1 MPIHDTIEP
10 GDLVI
15 PDEVPVMF
23 LHETVLMP
31 HTHLPLFI
39 FEPRYRAMLAY
50 ALERER
56 MFCVAMMKSDVDDVR
71 SSDDYHRVCGIGL
84 VRACVARPDG
94 TSHLVLQGMARVE
107 LGDLLQQKP
116 FFLAPA
122 RVVPES
128 IRRGEWIETMMA
140 EILDLCSSLPA
151 VGEGL
156 HEEIASIR
164 VPGPFADA
172 VANVFLSNATR
183 RQQILEEPEVAAR
196 LDSLRQFLKE
206 QTPG

>member
-1 MPIHDTIEP
+1 
-10 GDLVI
+10 
-15 PDEVPVMF
+15 MF

-39 FEPRYRAMLAY
+39 FEPRYREMLAY
-50 ALERER
+50 TLERER
-56 MFCVAMMKSDVDDVR
+56 MFCVAMMKANVDDVR
-71 SSDDYHRVCGIGL
+71 SSKHYHRTCGIGL

-107 LGDLLQQKP
+107 LGNLVQQKP

-128 IRRGEWIETMMA
+128 IRRGDWIERMMT
-140 EILDLCSSLPA
+140 EIVDLCAALPA
-151 VGEGL
+151 AGEGL
-156 HEEIASIR
+156 HEEVASIQ
-164 VPGPFADA
+164 VPGAFADA
-172 VANVFLSNATR
+172 ASNAFLRSAVR

-196 LDSLRQFLKE
+196 LKLLVQYLKE
-206 QTPG
+206 QAGS